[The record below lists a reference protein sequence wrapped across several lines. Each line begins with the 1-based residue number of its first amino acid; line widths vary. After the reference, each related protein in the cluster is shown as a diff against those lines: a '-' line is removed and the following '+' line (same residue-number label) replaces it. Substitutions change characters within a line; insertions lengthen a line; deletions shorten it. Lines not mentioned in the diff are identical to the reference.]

1 MANSH
6 SEGRKIGI
14 HSSVFI
20 CTRNTRSKS
29 GLPDM
34 AGALMPNAARALD
47 TRMEVKK

>member
-20 CTRNTRSKS
+20 CTRYTRSKS

-34 AGALMPNAARALD
+34 AGTLMPNATRAFD
-47 TRMEVKK
+47 TWIEVKK